1 MKLPPG
7 AVVAVTRTV
16 TTARVHLNYY
26 VSAQPDLRSK
36 RKICA

>member
-7 AVVAVTRTV
+7 AVVAAAPKV

-26 VSAQPDLRSK
+26 VRAQPDLRSK